1 MRRRTEQIMKMPNV
15 IRKNKSLAI
24 VVLVTF
30 LAALYLIFECL
41 MVHSKIQDGM
51 TAIERADRE
60 IQNINRRKNPN
71 PVKRSSIIINKN
83 SAELRKKIE
92 ELYSRFGNPYRA
104 NLAAFLKDLN
114 TKSGNVELSFTEEKL
129 IKLFRETWE
138 EYYRENNR
146 ETDPNDKRALVSERD
161 QIFANFVKAVTTPD
175 VQIPFK
181 DDKEKEAWTKTA
193 EKVFNN
199 ALARF
204 RADLQKSSLEGAKI
218 SEDDAKHI
226 LMQSFGLPRTMT
238 SQQCKV
244 FIDDIQLYLSRNPQ
258 RIPGLK
264 YTTDNNGKKIAA
276 TRSQINARIAEFTYN
291 HRNTLPPPGNVEN
304 ILNHYLIVEDLFNRM
319 NKSDIQTLLYLGSP
333 FSAKPS
339 GSPAGDI
346 IRYTDSEQDMDS
358 TFKKYVYE
366 IRVKSSVDQV
376 RNFVNELH
384 TAYKENRVYEIEEM
398 SFHRDPTVN
407 DIKAINDKIVAA
419 RQEREKNAEKSSDDK
434 NGEENSNIRRKRT
447 FTQIERDLIYS
458 DDDYGKP
465 VIGSAKGK
473 SEIIAYIKVNYIVY
487 TGNIIEKK

>member
-1 MRRRTEQIMKMPNV
+1 MKMPNV
-15 IRKNKSLAI
+15 IRKNKSLAT
-24 VVLVTF
+24 VVLVTI
-30 LAALYLIFECL
+30 LAALFLIFECF
-41 MVHSKIQDGM
+41 MVRSKIQDGM
-51 TAIERADRE
+51 AAIEKADRE
-60 IQNINRRKNPN
+60 IENINKRRNPN
-71 PVKRSSIIINKN
+71 PVRSSSVIINKN

-92 ELYSRFGNPYRA
+92 ELYSRFGSPYRA
-104 NLAAFLKDLN
+104 RLAVFLKDLN
-114 TKSGNVELSFTEEKL
+114 TKTGNVELNFTEEKI

-146 ETDPNDKRALVSERD
+146 ETDPNDKRAIVAERD

-181 DDKEKEAWTKTA
+181 DDNEKNAWIKTA
-193 EKVFNN
+193 ENVFNN

-204 RADLQKSSLEGAKI
+204 RADLQKTSLEGEKI
-218 SEDDAKHI
+218 SNDDARHI

-244 FIDDIQLYLSRNPQ
+244 FIDDIQLNLSRNPQ
-258 RIPGLK
+258 VIPGLK

-276 TRSQINARIAEFTYN
+276 TRGQINAKIAEFTYN

-304 ILNHYLIVEDLFNRM
+304 ILNHYLIIEDLFHRM
-319 NKSDIQTLLYLGSP
+319 NKCSIQTLIYLGSP

-339 GSPAGDI
+339 GSPAGDV
-346 IRYTDSEQDMDS
+346 IRYADSEQDMDN

-376 RNFVNELH
+376 RSFVNELH

-398 SFHRDPTVN
+398 SFYRDPSVN
-407 DIKAINDKIVAA
+407 DIKAVNDKLVAA
-419 RQEREKNAEKSSDDK
+419 RLEREKNKEKTSGEADD
-434 NGEENSNIRRKRT
+434 NENVNVRKKRT
-447 FTQIERDLIYS
+447 FTQNEKDLIYS
-458 DDDYGKP
+458 DDNYGKT
-465 VIGSAKGK
+465 VIGSGKGK
-473 SEIIAYIKVNYIVY
+473 GEIIAYIKVNYIVY